1 MSEYPSTMK
10 LSVEPSVLVS
20 QVVPESPIKVLDTNH
35 DVTISVFNDFVKPST
50 AQEIAAI
57 DSGTNT
63 LLNTASRYKHDDD
76 QYQAPKPQRYSY
88 TSPNSG
94 LREAKTEMKKSK
106 TKLKA
111 SVSQKSGL
119 IDSRKTGGKDIKY
132 VKQMLAV
139 PENMLR
145 NQLKE

>member
-1 MSEYPSTMK
+1 MSDYPSTMK
-10 LSVEPSVLVS
+10 LSIEPSVLVS

-35 DVTISVFNDFVKPST
+35 DVTLSEFNDFVKPST
-50 AQEIAAI
+50 VQEIAAI

-76 QYQAPKPQRYSY
+76 QYQAPEPQRYSY
-88 TSPNSG
+88 TSPNSS
-94 LREAKTEMKKSK
+94 LREVKTEIKKSK
-106 TKLKA
+106 TKLKS

-119 IDSRKTGGKDIKY
+119 MPSRNSGGKDIKY

-139 PENMLR
+139 PENMLG